1 MMESTAPSVFHA
13 FCQVLSRDLRLHFR
27 QRGDL
32 MNPLVFFILVA
43 SLFPLG
49 VGPETKMLTQIGSG
63 IIWVAALLAT
73 LLSLDSLFRSDF
85 DDGSLEQIML
95 SPQPLYVLVMA
106 KVLAHW
112 LVSGLLLVILSPVL
126 AVMFHLP
133 AEAFPALIATLVLGT
148 PLLSLLG
155 AIGSALTVGLKKGG
169 VLMSLLI
176 LPLYIPVLI
185 LGTGCIDAAVNGLPW
200 SGYLLWLGAMLM
212 LGVTFAPFAISAG
225 LRISI
230 SG

>member
-1 MMESTAPSVFHA
+1 MMESTAPSVFYA
-13 FCQVLSRDLRLHFR
+13 FGQVLLRDFRLHFR

-49 VGPETKMLTQIGSG
+49 VGPESRMLARIGCG
-63 IIWVAALLAT
+63 VIWVAALLAT
-73 LLSLDSLFRSDF
+73 LLSLDSLFRSDL

-112 LVSGLLLVILSPVL
+112 VVSGLLLVILSPLL

-133 AEAFPALIATLVLGT
+133 SAAFPALIATLMLGT

-155 AIGSALTVGLKKGG
+155 AIGSAVTAGLKRGG

-185 LGTGCIDAAVNGLPW
+185 LGTGCVDAAVNGLVW
-200 SGYLLWLGAMLM
+200 DGYLFWLGAMLM
-212 LGVTFAPFAISAG
+212 LGITLAPLAISAG